1 MKKIVFSVLL
11 LVSSVMLCFAQ
22 LPEGFTEYKLDN
34 GLTVLLWEDHDVP
47 DVYGATVTRAGS
59 IDEPETA
66 TGLAHYLE
74 HMLFKGTETMG
85 ALDWEKEKPYYEKVI
100 ALYDTLAMTTD
111 PKAREQVQ
119 LRINEQSRLAAQYS
133 ATDEFSNLIQSIG
146 GEDLNAATSYDMT
159 FFHNRFPAYQMERW
173 LTLYSDRLI
182 NPVFRTFQAELE
194 NVFEEYNM
202 YSDDNSQHVQQF
214 INEKLYDGSAYAR
227 DIIGYPEDLKNPKLR
242 QLIDFFN
249 TWYVPNNMA
258 LILVGDFSAEEAKP
272 MIAKTFGRLQSKP
285 LPERKT
291 FKPTDFSKNET
302 YTAKLGYYPEV
313 CIAYDG
319 VKGGSEDELAIDVA
333 CDLLSNEMGIGLL
346 DEMIL
351 DNKFMY
357 AAAVNGS
364 ARELGRLEVLAIPYM
379 DPETQSY
386 SSLKET
392 ESLLVSALDKLVK
405 GDISDELF
413 EAVKLNDLQAYDRMM
428 EYSMQKAYLLLQGY
442 VYQEP
447 FEELF
452 SEKERLAKL
461 TKDEVIR
468 IAKKY
473 FSAPHK
479 TFQIAEGSPKKDK
492 LAKPKIKPIE
502 PGQGQSEY
510 YKNFSSI
517 PSGKLVPRYV
527 DLTDITRSKFAENV
541 HLYITPNH
549 KNGIFTLRLKYGVGT
564 YQMPLLQYA
573 VQMMEM
579 AGVKGAPGK
588 SVGEFRAELA
598 KLGGKYSYSVNSD
611 YVIVDIEG
619 AEQNMKEIISLVNL
633 HMLFPD
639 FNSENNVKLN
649 SIKGQEY
656 TSRKVER
663 KNTDIV
669 ADAAYD
675 YVLYGANSPYLK
687 RPTLDEVLQLE
698 PAKLEAEWHR
708 ALDYELEMHYAGQL
722 PADSI
727 KVALYGHVP
736 MSDKAIPT
744 SAPNERPR
752 VAFNS
757 DEFYFLP
764 DASMQ
769 QAKIYIN
776 IEGAPFTVKETV
788 LYNAFNEYFGGG
800 FSGLV
805 LNEIREKRSMAYTAY
820 GAFMMPPVQKRNTSF
835 IGYVGTQSDKVLDA
849 LSVYTSLLD
858 SMPQNGENIE
868 NIRTILCQD
877 LFCNHPT
884 FRTKSQR
891 MLAWLKLGYPID
903 PAMLQL
909 KQVEKL
915 QFDDIVGF
923 YQKYIKGQ
931 PRKIL
936 VMGDPKLID
945 QKVLKARYGKIN
957 KLTTG
962 KIFSE

>member
-1 MKKIVFSVLL
+1 
-11 LVSSVMLCFAQ
+11 
-22 LPEGFTEYKLDN
+22 
-34 GLTVLLWEDHDVP
+34 
-47 DVYGATVTRAGS
+47 
-59 IDEPETA
+59 
-66 TGLAHYLE
+66 
-74 HMLFKGTETMG
+74 
-85 ALDWEKEKPYYEKVI
+85 
-100 ALYDTLAMTTD
+100 
-111 PKAREQVQ
+111 
-119 LRINEQSRLAAQYS
+119 
-133 ATDEFSNLIQSIG
+133 
-146 GEDLNAATSYDMT
+146 
-159 FFHNRFPAYQMERW
+159 
-173 LTLYSDRLI
+173 
-182 NPVFRTFQAELE
+182 
-194 NVFEEYNM
+194 
-202 YSDDNSQHVQQF
+202 
-214 INEKLYDGSAYAR
+214 
-227 DIIGYPEDLKNPKLR
+227 
-242 QLIDFFN
+242 
-249 TWYVPNNMA
+249 
-258 LILVGDFSAEEAKP
+258 
-272 MIAKTFGRLQSKP
+272 
-285 LPERKT
+285 
-291 FKPTDFSKNET
+291 
-302 YTAKLGYYPEV
+302 
-313 CIAYDG
+313 
-319 VKGGSEDELAIDVA
+319 
-333 CDLLSNEMGIGLL
+333 
-346 DEMIL
+346 
-351 DNKFMY
+351 
-357 AAAVNGS
+357 
-364 ARELGRLEVLAIPYM
+364 
-379 DPETQSY
+379 
-386 SSLKET
+386 
-392 ESLLVSALDKLVK
+392 
-405 GDISDELF
+405 
-413 EAVKLNDLQAYDRMM
+413 
-428 EYSMQKAYLLLQGY
+428 
-442 VYQEP
+442 
-447 FEELF
+447 
-452 SEKERLAKL
+452 
-461 TKDEVIR
+461 
-468 IAKKY
+468 
-473 FSAPHK
+473 
-479 TFQIAEGSPKKDK
+479 
-492 LAKPKIKPIE
+492 
-502 PGQGQSEY
+502 
-510 YKNFSSI
+510 
-517 PSGKLVPRYV
+517 
-527 DLTDITRSKFAENV
+527 
-541 HLYITPNH
+541 
-549 KNGIFTLRLKYGVGT
+549 
-564 YQMPLLQYA
+564 
-573 VQMMEM
+573 MMEM

-931 PRKIL
+931 PRKTL